1 MISLYKQL
9 FSPVSTN
16 DEEKD
21 LEIQSKIRYTYNS
34 NITVKILNETR
45 RILFIAA
52 SKHLA
57 GYLILKCFSPGIG
70 SINI

>member
-1 MISLYKQL
+1 MICLYKQL

-34 NITVKILNETR
+34 NFTVKILNQSR
-45 RILFIAA
+45 RILFIA

-57 GYLILKCFSPGIG
+57 GYPIL
-70 SINI
+70 